1 MTYLLW
7 CTHLLMAVADTT
19 AVCKCIHWRCH
30 MEEKWLLWESLKSK
44 PCHQNCCWSPELQQ
58 HNHMSYLW
66 RDFSKKK
73 KKSSKPTVTLTRP
86 RWRCSEAVPWCTHRT
101 VRVFPG
107 SVQKLHLQFYYNRQ
121 DCRVEKHAHTRTLA
135 RTVTRAL
142 KAAAVLPQGH
152 CMWDCNAL
160 FPPHTLSPLHTHTS
174 SITSWDFF
182 HHTVQVFGRRY
193 RTCHIMT
200 QT

>member
-1 MTYLLW
+1 MHSLTVSYGGEMIAVGITQIQTLPSKLLLVTW
-7 CTHLLMAVADTT
+7 AT
-19 AVCKCIHWRCH
+19 AAQPHVIFVKGF
-30 MEEKWLLWESLKSK
+30 
-44 PCHQNCCWSPELQQ
+44 QQ
-58 HNHMSYLW
+58 
-66 RDFSKKK
+66 K

-86 RWRCSEAVPWCTHRT
+86 RWRCSEAVPWCAHRT